1 MTLLHLVFYA
11 GLPLCILIFWIGNK
25 MSLKSF
31 NAIFKKALLQ
41 AIGLTG
47 IICYAVVIIFYLCQQ
62 INWNYKVF

>member
-1 MTLLHLVFYA
+1 MTLLQLVFYA
-11 GLPLCILIFWIGNK
+11 GLPLSILMFCIGNK

-31 NAIFKKALLQ
+31 NTIFKKALLQ

-47 IICYAVVIIFYLCQQ
+47 LICYAVVIMLYLCEQ

>member
-1 MTLLHLVFYA
+1 MTLLQLVFYT
-11 GLPLCILIFWIGNK
+11 GLLLSILIFCIGNK

-31 NAIFKKALLQ
+31 NAVFKKALLQ

-62 INWNYKVF
+62 INWSYKVF